1 MFILYANVADS
12 FLEID
17 KSEKEKD
24 IVETILDYSNEFNL
38 YDYLITKTKGEETD
52 YKEAPYKRI
61 IGKKQFANYLK
72 KYKEKQ
78 KLNDMSCIELK
89 RYILDKKDSR
99 KI

>member
-38 YDYLITKTKGEETD
+38 YDYLITKTKGEGAN

-61 IGKKQFANYLK
+61 IGKKQFANYLN

-78 KLNDMSCIELK
+78 KLNDMSCVELK
-89 RYILDKKDSR
+89 RYILNKRMK
-99 KI
+99 